1 MGACVNILWH
11 SNAPWA
17 ATGYGVQTR
26 LFAPRIRELGHNV
39 AISAFYGLEGA
50 SINWQGMTVYPK
62 AFHPYGMDVISQHA
76 KQHKADVVIS
86 LVDAW
91 VLDPARITSS
101 GAKWAPWFPV
111 DHDPIPEPVA
121 KVVRHAWQPLTYSKH
136 AQALAD
142 EAGLGAMYV
151 PHGVDCDTYR
161 PIDQDEARAKLGIDP
176 KAFVVG
182 IVAANKG
189 TPSRKAL
196 PTQLE
201 AFARLHRE
209 HPDAMLYLHTHLGP
223 EMEGLNLPAVLEVVG
238 IPESAVKV
246 CDQYRNLM
254 GYADDVMAHLY
265 SAMDVLCSATMGEG
279 FGVPIIEA
287 QACGTPVIVS
297 EATAMP
303 ELVGGGWLVADLE
316 PVLTPMNA
324 YQYLPSVNGV
334 YEALEKA
341 YDARGDSAI
350 ALAARATAEQY
361 DADRVTYTYWKP
373 ALEAMA
379 NRLEAAPSDEDAPAV
394 EVLAA

>member
-1 MGACVNILWH
+1 MRILWH

-26 LFAPRIRELGHNV
+26 LFAPRIRDLGHDV
-39 AISAFYGLEGA
+39 ALSAFYGLEGA

-62 AFHPYGMDVISQHA
+62 AFHPYGMDVIGQHA
-76 KQHKADVVIS
+76 AQHKADVVIS

-91 VLDPARITSS
+91 VLDPERITAT

-121 KVVRHAWQPLTYSKH
+121 RVVRHAWQPLTYSKH
-136 AQALAD
+136 AQELAED
-142 EAGLGAMYV
+142 IALGAMYV
-151 PHGVDCDTYR
+151 PHGVDCETYR
-161 PIDQDEARAKLGIDP
+161 PIDQDEARAKLGIDE

-189 TPSRKAL
+189 VPSRKAL

-201 AFARLHRE
+201 AFARFRRE
-209 HPDAMLYLHTHLGP
+209 HPDAILYLHSHLGP
-223 EMEGLNLPAVLEVVG
+223 EMEGLNLPAVMEAVG
-238 IPESAVKV
+238 IPDEAVKV

-265 SAMDVLCSATMGEG
+265 SAMDVLLSATMGEG

-287 QACGTPVIVS
+287 QACGTPVIVTN
-297 EATAMP
+297 ATAMP
-303 ELVGGGWLVADLE
+303 ELVGGGWRVFDYE

-324 YQYLPSVNGV
+324 YQYLPTVDGV
-334 YEALEKA
+334 MQALESA
-341 YDARGDSAI
+341 YKARGDSQV
-350 ALAARATAEQY
+350 ALACRAMAEGY
-361 DADRVTYTYWKP
+361 DADAVTERYWKP

-379 NRLEAAPSDEDAPAV
+379 ERLESAPSDEDAPAV
-394 EVLAA
+394 EVMAA